1 MQEREE
7 NEDGDTFALE
17 ITVSNP
23 AKMGDGM
30 GAYIAYTVATKTSMP
45 SFKSSDC
52 SVKRRFSDF
61 LGLGRRLSEKHML
74 KGCIVPPAPE
84 KSVVGE

>member
-1 MQEREE
+1 M
-7 NEDGDTFALE
+7 
-17 ITVSNP
+17 ITVTDP

-30 GAYIAYTVATKTSMP
+30 GAYIAYTVVTKTSIP
-45 SFKSSDC
+45 SFKNSDN

-61 LGLGRRLSEKHML
+61 LGLGRRLSEKHMMN
-74 KGCIVPPAPE
+74 GCIVPPAPE